1 MDSLSVGCGSALSR
15 FVYDFVRSR
24 VKVSYSE
31 VIFECRKCGF
41 ERDSVEH
48 VIDFLLVSGKFFEPK
63 SGVLEFVDYYHRQY
77 AEHQAR
83 QNCERGSVPS
93 NHNQWRQYS

>member
-1 MDSLSVGCGSALSR
+1 MCGGGWVNPLFIARTPNHFFYRGVLMDSLSVGCGSALSR

-63 SGVLEFVDYYHRQY
+63 SGVLEFVDY
-77 AEHQAR
+77 
-83 QNCERGSVPS
+83 
-93 NHNQWRQYS
+93 